1 MLAAVRGAALWA
13 QDRRD
18 EAESVLAYRLDVVE
32 RAGPPEVVALMFVTL
47 ARIAFAAGSE
57 PHGLELLERLQV
69 IGDERRLPR
78 LVLHSLREQ
87 IRLHAAARRAATAT
101 ALGERLE
108 ACWLRAKDDA
118 GRSPVAY
125 FDLIRRMG
133 LAHLQIATH
142 DTDGA
147 RITLAAAG
155 KLAAQLNHQRDLLET
170 RILQALAADR
180 GDRAADEAL
189 REVLS
194 IAEANGIARLFADT
208 HPAAVERVRALAGE
222 GDPPLPAPAP
232 RRPLSQRARPTMAAR
247 AARSSDDRH
256 PRPPRRRAL
265 PGARR
270 SRCSPPR
277 KLQCSSTW
285 RRG

>member
-1 MLAAVRGAALWA
+1 
-13 QDRRD
+13 
-18 EAESVLAYRLDVVE
+18 VLAYRLDIVE
-32 RAGPPEVVALMFVTL
+32 RASPPEVVAMMYVTL

-87 IRLHAAARRAATAT
+87 IRLHATARRTATAT
-101 ALGERLE
+101 DLGERLE
-108 ACWLRAKDDA
+108 ACWLRATQAA
-118 GRSPVAY
+118 GQSPVAY

-147 RITLAAAG
+147 RTTLAAAG

-170 RILQALAADR
+170 RILQAVAADR

-189 REVLS
+189 HEVLS

-208 HPAAVERVRALAGE
+208 HPGGRRARARAGRR
-222 GDPPLPAPAP
+222 GSPPLPAPRCRP
-232 RRPLSQRARPTMAAR
+232 RSQRA
-247 AARSSDDRH
+247 
-256 PRPPRRRAL
+256 
-265 PGARR
+265 
-270 SRCSPPR
+270 
-277 KLQCSSTW
+277 
-285 RRG
+285 

>member
-1 MLAAVRGAALWA
+1 MM
-13 QDRRD
+13 
-18 EAESVLAYRLDVVE
+18 Y
-32 RAGPPEVVALMFVTL
+32 VTL

-87 IRLHAAARRAATAT
+87 IRLHATARRTAT
-101 ALGERLE
+101 AIDLGERLE
-108 ACWLRAKDDA
+108 ACWVRATQAA

-147 RITLAAAG
+147 RTTLAAAG

-170 RILQALAADR
+170 RILQAVAADR
-180 GDRAADEAL
+180 A
-189 REVLS
+189 
-194 IAEANGIARLFADT
+194 IAPQTRRCARSCRSQRRT
-208 HPAAVERVRALAGE
+208 GSPAS
-222 GDPPLPAPAP
+222 LPIPTP
-232 RRPLSQRARPTMAAR
+232 RRSSACARWQAGGFRRSRRPRCVPAFAAR
-247 AARSSDDRH
+247 TTDGDGRATRLSDHRH
-256 PRPPRRRAL
+256 PRPPRRRAR

-277 KLQCSSTW
+277 KRQCSGTW